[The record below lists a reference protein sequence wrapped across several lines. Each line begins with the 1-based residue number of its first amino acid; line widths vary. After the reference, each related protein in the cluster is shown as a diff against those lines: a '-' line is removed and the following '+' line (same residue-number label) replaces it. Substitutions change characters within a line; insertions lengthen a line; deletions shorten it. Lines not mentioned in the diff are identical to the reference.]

1 MERKMDD
8 RASTGLRRRELLA
21 WCASAGL
28 GATLFPRAL
37 WGQVQG
43 QGAPRVTATMIE
55 QAERLAGLAF
65 TEPQRRLMESGVN
78 RSLDAIGE
86 LRKLPLENQL
96 APCLQFDP
104 LPPGRV
110 RPAPSPRQAPKL
122 PPPPSEPF
130 TDPEELAFRP
140 LWHLA
145 ELVRTREI
153 TSVEL
158 TEMYLTRLER
168 FAPKLLF
175 VVTLLREQ
183 ALAQAKQADAEI
195 EAGRYRG
202 PLHGIP
208 WGAKDLLLTKGI
220 RTTFGAEPFR
230 EQIATEDAAVVA
242 KLCDAGAV
250 LVAKLT
256 LGALA
261 MGDVWF
267 GGMTRNPW
275 KPDEGSSGSSAGSAA
290 ATAAGCTGFAIG
302 SETLGSIV
310 SPSSRCGVT
319 GLRPTFGRVSR
330 RGAMALSWSMDKL
343 GALCRSALDCA
354 LVLDAIQGRDEGDR
368 STVDVPFHFDATRP
382 IGDLKVG
389 YLKEQIPALGD
400 SPDRATHETL
410 KGLGVELK
418 PVKLPDA
425 GVDAISMMLAVEA
438 ASAFDDLTRDGGV
451 DQLHEQG
458 PGAWPNTFRTARLVP
473 AVEYL
478 RAARLRTRLLEQ
490 TAEALS
496 DLDVVVAPAFGG
508 STLTLTNLTGH
519 PALCLPNG
527 FRKNGTPTSITFVG
541 RLYGDAEILRLGHAF
556 QAATDFH
563 KRVPEGFVK

>member
-1 MERKMDD
+1 
-8 RASTGLRRRELLA
+8 
-21 WCASAGL
+21 
-28 GATLFPRAL
+28 
-37 WGQVQG
+37 
-43 QGAPRVTATMIE
+43 
-55 QAERLAGLAF
+55 
-65 TEPQRRLMESGVN
+65 
-78 RSLDAIGE
+78 
-86 LRKLPLENQL
+86 
-96 APCLQFDP
+96 
-104 LPPGRV
+104 
-110 RPAPSPRQAPKL
+110 
-122 PPPPSEPF
+122 
-130 TDPEELAFRP
+130 
-140 LWHLA
+140 
-145 ELVRTREI
+145 
-153 TSVEL
+153 
-158 TEMYLTRLER
+158 
-168 FAPKLLF
+168 
-175 VVTLLREQ
+175 
-183 ALAQAKQADAEI
+183 
-195 EAGRYRG
+195 
-202 PLHGIP
+202 
-208 WGAKDLLLTKGI
+208 
-220 RTTFGAEPFR
+220 
-230 EQIATEDAAVVA
+230 
-242 KLCDAGAV
+242 
-250 LVAKLT
+250 
-256 LGALA
+256 
-261 MGDVWF
+261 
-267 GGMTRNPW
+267 
-275 KPDEGSSGSSAGSAA
+275 
-290 ATAAGCTGFAIG
+290 
-302 SETLGSIV
+302 
-310 SPSSRCGVT
+310 
-319 GLRPTFGRVSR
+319 
-330 RGAMALSWSMDKL
+330 MALSWSMDKL

-389 YLKEQIPALGD
+389 YLKEQIAALGD
-400 SPDRATHETL
+400 SPDRATLETL

-490 TAEALS
+490 TAEAFG